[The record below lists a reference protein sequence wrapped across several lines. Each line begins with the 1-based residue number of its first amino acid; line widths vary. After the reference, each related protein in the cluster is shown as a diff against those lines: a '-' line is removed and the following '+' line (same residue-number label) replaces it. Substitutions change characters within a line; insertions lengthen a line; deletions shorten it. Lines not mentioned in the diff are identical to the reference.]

1 MNRNILTSLTV
12 ALSLLAGSVAFAQNT
27 PNAAAGQHGQKQQ
40 KLVKVATLPTAEIN
54 SEFQRNVQLVRA
66 QLQALIEMNT
76 AYEKETNPVK
86 KAEMKKSLDENM
98 AKLNEN
104 NDRMAKA
111 YGFSLTRN
119 YTMEIVS
126 SNIYT
131 YVTDE
136 EAAAIE
142 KAEKEQAAKAQ
153 QPAAKAPA
161 DKKKK

>member
-12 ALSLLAGSVAFAQNT
+12 ALSLLAGSVAFAQNA
-27 PNAAAGQHGQKQQ
+27 PNSALGQQGQKPQ
-40 KLVKVATLPTAEIN
+40 KLVKIATLPTAEVN
-54 SEFQRNVQLVRA
+54 REFQRNVQLLQA
-66 QLQALIEMNT
+66 QRQALIEMNT

-86 KAEMKKSLDENM
+86 KAEMKKALDENM

-136 EAAAIE
+136 EAAAVE

-153 QPAAKAPA
+153 QPAAKASA